1 VLLQAMDVD
10 FEEFRDVLDPMCVLG
25 RGAPKKKLKSV
36 SDKDRATVTCTLC
49 KGKGHNR
56 RTCSLR
62 KEVIKS
68 NVHEI

>member
-1 VLLQAMDVD
+1 VCSWQRGP
-10 FEEFRDVLDPMCVLG
+10 EE
-25 RGAPKKKLKSV
+25 KLKSV